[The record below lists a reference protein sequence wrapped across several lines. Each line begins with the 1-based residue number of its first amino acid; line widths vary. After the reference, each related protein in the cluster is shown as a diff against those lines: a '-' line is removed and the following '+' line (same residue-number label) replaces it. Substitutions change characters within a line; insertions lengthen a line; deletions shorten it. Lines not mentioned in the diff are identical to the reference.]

1 MDESSVEQSRGL
13 PHPAI
18 VAATTAAPIQ
28 RRNTGAQHQQPPESG
43 ASTGEHPNTPAPRL
57 ATPTTIGTNNNHG
70 CYSSSHNYNTNNLGK
85 HPGNQRARAPATA
98 QRAVTP
104 ANRPR
109 IGGTNRKSGN
119 QQRQHQQPGAPERQ
133 RPRKERQHQ
142 LYRPTPAITTN
153 QQSQQQQQPA
163 THKPAATRYAD

>member
-1 MDESSVEQSRGL
+1 MPSMLLRKLRGLSYRAPSPPTSTNLAKRQPAPSTAAVIKL

-70 CYSSSHNYNTNNLGK
+70 CYSSSHNYNTNNRGK
-85 HPGNQRARAPATA
+85 HPGNQRARTPATGVST
-98 QRAVTP
+98 RAVTP

-109 IGGTNRKSGN
+109 SGGTNRKSGN
-119 QQRQHQQPGAPERQ
+119 QHRQHQQPG
-133 RPRKERQHQ
+133 
-142 LYRPTPAITTN
+142 
-153 QQSQQQQQPA
+153 
-163 THKPAATRYAD
+163 